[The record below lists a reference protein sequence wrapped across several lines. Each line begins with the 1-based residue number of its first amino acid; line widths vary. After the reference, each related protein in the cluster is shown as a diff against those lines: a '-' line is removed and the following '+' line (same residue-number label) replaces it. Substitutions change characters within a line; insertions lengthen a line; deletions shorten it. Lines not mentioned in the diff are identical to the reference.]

1 MLKLFSLIAI
11 IGNGT
16 ESAVIDYN
24 LTGDECWSAVYEL
37 SLINGLFGDN
47 VQITCEEQPQTIIT
61 KESD

>member
-24 LTGDECWSAVYEL
+24 LTGNDCWTAVYEL
-37 SLINGLFGDN
+37 SLVNGLFGAN
-47 VQITCEEQPQTIIT
+47 VQITCEEQSQIIN
-61 KESD
+61 